1 MQYIACR
8 ICVMDKC
15 EIFKLIAS
23 QIAQR
28 ELVFPTGA
36 LVALKL
42 HQALD
47 DPDCHVNAA
56 EKLIQA
62 EPLLAARVIAIAN
75 SIIYNRFGREVTDVR
90 TAVSRIGFGTVRSTA
105 MALVVR
111 QMAGNSVDPRH
122 KELVNKLWEH
132 TAHVASLSNVI
143 ARYVTRQDPDTAM
156 FAGIIHEIGG
166 FYMLS
171 RAGDFPG
178 LLEGDFAD
186 WIETGESEV
195 GRAVLKKLSV
205 PESISAAIEEY
216 WDGFL
221 AMPAVTLADTL
232 LLADEL
238 APLPSPLRHL
248 NGVSEEG
255 GMAASVEMMIGE
267 ETLSRILAEAAEE
280 VASLTRALQF

>member
-1 MQYIACR
+1 
-8 ICVMDKC
+8 
-15 EIFKLIAS
+15 
-23 QIAQR
+23 
-28 ELVFPTGA
+28 
-36 LVALKL
+36 
-42 HQALD
+42 
-47 DPDCHVNAA
+47 
-56 EKLIQA
+56 
-62 EPLLAARVIAIAN
+62 
-75 SIIYNRFGREVTDVR
+75 
-90 TAVSRIGFGTVRSTA
+90 
-105 MALVVR
+105 
-111 QMAGNSVDPRH
+111 
-122 KELVNKLWEH
+122 
-132 TAHVASLSNVI
+132 
-143 ARYVTRQDPDTAM
+143 
-156 FAGIIHEIGG
+156 
-166 FYMLS
+166 
-171 RAGDFPG
+171 